1 MLNEALKE
9 QINRYL
15 LIAAPDYLYDIHL
28 TKVSLDGFILKHYV
42 FKRPTIQVNLTPLI
56 TYGDNELEVYI
67 KHNYYKLTHSE
78 INVVVAYL
86 FKDIDSAYTIHND
99 DLSGRTV
106 IRAGG
111 TEDYTITIPILSTAQ
126 DKDFKGKTL
135 NIRSNTDNFITVTNS
150 AGVTI
155 NSLDALV
162 LRRHSSS
169 ISLVY
174 LGNQIWDVYG
184 ELP

>member
-1 MLNEALKE
+1 MLNENLKE
-9 QINRYL
+9 QIDRYL
-15 LIAAPDYLYDIHL
+15 LIVAPDYLYDSHL
-28 TKVSLDGFILKHYV
+28 IKVALDGFILKHYV
-42 FKRPTIQVNLTPLI
+42 FKKPTTYVNLSPLI
-56 TYGDNELEVYI
+56 TYGDKELEVHI
-67 KHNYYKLTHSE
+67 RHNYHKLTHSA

-86 FKDIDSAYTIHND
+86 FKDIDSTYTIQND
-99 DLSGRTV
+99 DLTGRTV
-106 IRAGG
+106 VRAGG
-111 TEDYTITIPILSTAQ
+111 TRDYTITIPILSTMQ
-126 DKDFKGKTL
+126 DENFKGRTL
-135 NIRSNTDNFITVTNS
+135 NIRSNTDNYITVTNT

-162 LRRHSSS
+162 LRRNASS

>member
-1 MLNEALKE
+1 MPNEELKE

-15 LIAAPDYLYDIHL
+15 LINAPKYLYDIHL
-28 TKVSLDGFILKHYV
+28 TKVALDGFILKHYV
-42 FKRPTIQVNLTPLI
+42 FKKPVIQVNLSPLI
-56 TYGDNELEVYI
+56 SYGEKELEVYI
-67 KHNYYKLTHSE
+67 KHNYYKLTHST
-78 INVVVAYL
+78 INAVVAYL
-86 FKDIDSAYTIHND
+86 FKDIDSAYTIQND
-99 DLSGRTV
+99 DLTGRTV
-106 IRAGG
+106 VRAGG
-111 TEDYTITIPILSTAQ
+111 TEDYTITIPILGAMQ
-126 DKDFKGKTL
+126 DLDFKGKTL
-135 NIRSNTDNFITVTNS
+135 NIRSNTDSYITVTNS
-150 AGVTI
+150 EGVTI